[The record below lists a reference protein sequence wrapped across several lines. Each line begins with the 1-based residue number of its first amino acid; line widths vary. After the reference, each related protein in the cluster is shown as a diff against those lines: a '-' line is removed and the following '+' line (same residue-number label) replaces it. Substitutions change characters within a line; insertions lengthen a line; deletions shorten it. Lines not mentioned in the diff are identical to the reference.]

1 MYAPHEHGQ
10 PLCHRVLSMG
20 CSGFLAVADMK
31 GNVGATRVEALRYE

>member
-1 MYAPHEHGQ
+1 
-10 PLCHRVLSMG
+10 MG